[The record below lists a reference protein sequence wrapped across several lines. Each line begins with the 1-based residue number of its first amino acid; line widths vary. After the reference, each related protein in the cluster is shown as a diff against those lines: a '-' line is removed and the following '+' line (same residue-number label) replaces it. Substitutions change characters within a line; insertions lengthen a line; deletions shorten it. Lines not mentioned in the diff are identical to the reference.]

1 MDFNDTAEE
10 AAFRADVR
18 RFLEV
23 NAKRKRTNGLPTDN

>member
-18 RFLEV
+18 RLLEV
-23 NAKRKRTNGLPTDN
+23 NAKRKRATETAH